1 MTKRERRIKM
11 ERLKN
16 RVALITGGA
25 SGIGRATCV
34 LFARE
39 GAKVMV
45 ADYAAEGGNE
55 TVRQIKAAGGDAAFV
70 RVDVS
75 KSAEVQNMIVTTVK
89 TYGRVDILFN
99 NAGIEG
105 PSAKLAN
112 YKEEDWDRV
121 IAIDLTAVY
130 LGMKYV
136 IPEMIKQ
143 GGGVIISTASVAGL
157 VGFPGSGAYA
167 AAKAGVINLTRMAAL
182 EYADKNIRVNCICPG
197 IIDTPMVDRVV
208 GGRPKERVVK
218 AEPIGRLGKPEDIA
232 NAALFLAS
240 DESSFATGA
249 PFVIDGGYVAR

>member
-1 MTKRERRIKM
+1 MN
-11 ERLKN
+11 RLKDK
-16 RVALITGGA
+16 VAIITGGG

-34 LFARE
+34 LFAGE
-39 GAKVMV
+39 GAKVIV
-45 ADYAAEGGNE
+45 ADYVAEGGNE
-55 TVRQIKAAGGDAAFV
+55 TVQHIKSAGGEATFV
-70 RVDVS
+70 QADVS
-75 KSAEVQNMIVTTVK
+75 KSADVQNMIATTVH

-112 YKEEDWDRV
+112 YKEEDWERV

-136 IPEMIKQ
+136 IPEMTKQ
-143 GGGVIISTASVAGL
+143 GGGVILSTASVAGM

-167 AAKAGVINLTRMAAL
+167 AAKAGVINLTRLAAL

-197 IIDTPMVDRVV
+197 IIETPMVDRVI
-208 GGRPKERVVK
+208 GGRSRERVVRN
-218 AEPIGRLGKPEDIA
+218 EPIGRLGRPEDIA

-240 DESSFATGA
+240 DDSSFATGA
-249 PFVIDGGYVAR
+249 PFVIDGGYIAR

>member
-1 MTKRERRIKM
+1 MD
-11 ERLKN
+11 RLKGK
-16 RVALITGGA
+16 VALITGGG
-25 SGIGRATCV
+25 SGIGRATCL

-39 GAKVMV
+39 GATVVV
-45 ADYAAEGGNE
+45 ADYVAEGGHE
-55 TVRQIKAAGGDAAFV
+55 TVRQIKATGGEAAFV
-70 RVDVS
+70 QADVS
-75 KSAEVQNMIVTTVK
+75 KSADVQNMIATAAK
-89 TYGRVDILFN
+89 TYGRVDVLFN

-105 PSAKLAN
+105 PSTKIAN
-112 YKEEDWDRV
+112 YKEDDWDRV
-121 IAIDLTAVY
+121 IAIDLTSVY

-136 IPEMIKQ
+136 IPKMIEQ

-167 AAKAGVINLTRMAAL
+167 AAKAGVINMTRMVAL

-208 GGRPKERVVK
+208 GGRPKERVIK

>member
-1 MTKRERRIKM
+1 MD
-11 ERLKN
+11 RLKGK
-16 RVALITGGA
+16 VALITGGG
-25 SGIGRATCV
+25 SGIGRATCL

-39 GAKVMV
+39 GATVVV
-45 ADYAAEGGNE
+45 ADYVAEGGHE
-55 TVRQIKAAGGDAAFV
+55 TVRQIKATGGEAAFV
-70 RVDVS
+70 QADVS
-75 KSAEVQNMIVTTVK
+75 KSADVQNMIATAAK
-89 TYGRVDILFN
+89 TYGRVDVLFN

-105 PSAKLAN
+105 PSTKIAN
-112 YKEEDWDRV
+112 YKEDDWDRV
-121 IAIDLTAVY
+121 IAIDLTSVY

-136 IPEMIKQ
+136 IPKMIEQ
-143 GGGVIISTASVAGL
+143 GGGAIISTASVAGL

-167 AAKAGVINLTRMAAL
+167 AAKAGVVNMTRMVAL

-208 GGRPKERVVK
+208 GSRPKERVIK

-249 PFVIDGGYVAR
+249 PFIIDGGYVAR

>member
-1 MTKRERRIKM
+1 MN
-11 ERLKN
+11 RLKN
-16 RVALITGGA
+16 KVAFITGGG
-25 SGIGRATCV
+25 SGIGRAACL

-39 GAKVMV
+39 GAKVV
-45 ADYAAEGGNE
+45 IADYVTEGGNE
-55 TVRQIKAAGGDAAFV
+55 TVRQIKAAGGEALFTQA
-70 RVDVS
+70 DVS
-75 KSAEVQNMIVTTVK
+75 KSADVQHMIATTVK
-89 TYGRVDILFN
+89 TYGRVDVLFN

-105 PSAKLAN
+105 PSAKIAN

-136 IPEMIKQ
+136 IPEMLKQ

-167 AAKAGVINLTRMAAL
+167 AAKAGVINMTRLVAL

-197 IIDTPMVDRVV
+197 IIETPMVDRVM
-208 GGRPKERVVK
+208 GNRPREGVVK

-249 PFVIDGGYVAR
+249 PFIIDGGYVAR